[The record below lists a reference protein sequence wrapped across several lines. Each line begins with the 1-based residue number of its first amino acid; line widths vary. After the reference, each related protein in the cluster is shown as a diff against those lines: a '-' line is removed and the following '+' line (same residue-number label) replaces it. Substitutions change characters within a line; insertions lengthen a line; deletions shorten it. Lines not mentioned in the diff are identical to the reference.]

1 MERCALCNKKLG
13 GLNGRNKIINT
24 DLEICHACYNKIEI
38 MLTRLQNAKS
48 LDELNERLEIVLKEL
63 NQYSTKYEYKNQI
76 KRFLNNVYSSKK
88 AEFTNKNIS
97 NKIIDSENDRKESI
111 TYSSKLIDKIINDRK
126 ENSNAASL
134 TEINDQYEYDVYVVH
149 DKLKGAIDIEKL
161 KTVLLEYSVL
171 GWRLKSVIPNVS
183 SRNVTTVGS
192 PPIGTIP
199 YVRTEEI
206 ILIFERKIANAKR

>member
-1 MERCALCNKKLG
+1 MERCALCNKKIG

-24 DLEICHACYNKIEI
+24 NLEICHACYNKIEI

-48 LDELNERLEIVLKEL
+48 PDELNERLEIVLKEL
-63 NQYSTKYEYKNQI
+63 NQYSTKDEYKNQI

-134 TEINDQYEYDVYVVH
+134 TEINDQYEYDVYVVR
-149 DKLKGAIDIEKL
+149 DKIKGTIDIEKL

-206 ILIFERKIANAKR
+206 ILIFERKISNAKR

>member
-24 DLEICHACYNKIEI
+24 DLEICHACYNKIEM

-48 LDELNERLEIVLKEL
+48 PNELNERLEIVLKEL
-63 NQYSTKYEYKNQI
+63 NQYSTKDEYKNQI

-97 NKIIDSENDRKESI
+97 NKIIDSGNDRKESI
-111 TYSSKLIDKIINDRK
+111 IYSSKLIDKIINDRK

>member
-48 LDELNERLEIVLKEL
+48 PDELNERFEIVLKEL
-63 NQYSTKYEYKNQI
+63 NQYLTKDEYKNQI
-76 KRFLNNVYSSKK
+76 KRFLNNVYLSLKT
-88 AEFTNKNIS
+88 EFTNKNIS
-97 NKIIDSENDRKESI
+97 DKIIDSENDRKESI
-111 TYSSKLIDKIINDRK
+111 IYSSKLIDKIINDRK

-134 TEINDQYEYDVYVVH
+134 TEINDQYEYDVYVVR
-149 DKLKGAIDIEKL
+149 DKIKGTIDIEKL

-206 ILIFERKIANAKR
+206 ILIFERKISNAKR

>member
-111 TYSSKLIDKIINDRK
+111 IYSSKLIDKIINDRK

-134 TEINDQYEYDVYVVH
+134 TEINDQYEYDVYVVR